1 MGNVPFEALKLE
13 MGDIKTTTVK
23 INETT
28 ELEVRN
34 YLPIAEKGD
43 LVTFVIN
50 GALDN
55 MTGCFSPLRLEV
67 YFGIAIVKWYA
78 GVTFENQEVMDIGS
92 IYDTLE
98 ANNVILSVMGA
109 IPEEELEFVESLV
122 KDTAEDIARYNTSFA
137 GMLSAMSGNADS
149 LDAQLTE
156 LLEKIKNKEGME
168 LLSVIKDVGGTN

>member
-1 MGNVPFEALKLE
+1 MVNTPYEALNLQ

-23 INETT
+23 INDTT
-28 ELEVRN
+28 ELEVRS
-34 YLPIAEKGD
+34 YLPIAQKGD

-67 YFGIAIVKWYA
+67 YFAIAVVKWYA
-78 GVTFENQEVMDIGS
+78 GVTFENQELMDIGN
-92 IYDTLE
+92 IYDTFE

-122 KDTAEDIARYNTSFA
+122 KDTAEDVARYNNSFA
-137 GMLSAMSGNADS
+137 GIMAAMSDGATS
-149 LDAQLTE
+149 LDGQLTE
-156 LLEKIKNKEGME
+156 ILEKIKNQEGME
-168 LLSVIKDVGGTN
+168 LLAAIKDVGGTN